1 MTRLLLLAFLCLQAM
16 LMSADTLKGR
26 VVDAETGDHLPNV
39 ELQYFIIPINDY
51 YAFSYKTQTDS
62 LGVFHITVKSMSKV
76 QYELQYFGYE
86 PFKQTLNVAGGKDTI
101 DLGDI
106 KLKMVP
112 ELLKEVVVKGKAKRF
127 VMKGDTVV
135 FNPEAFN
142 LDDGDRIATLL
153 KQLPGVS
160 IKEGKIYFNE
170 KEVHLKINGRNVAD
184 DELTALLPAEAV
196 DKIKA
201 YEKKSELAEV
211 TGMNDGQEQQ
221 VLDITIKPGFMDKWY
236 GRTRLSAYAS
246 DNYLASAN
254 MHYLSD
260 TDPIGVYARASDC
273 GSKTQGVWGEYES
286 SWENAV
292 PQRQQYG
299 KLSYKHGWKPDSVAS
314 SYDQDSWSV
323 NTSPNHLDTHQ
334 NFWQNS
340 ETYIDG
346 QPSSFKSGHLY
357 QYAHSLIVP
366 LEFETELHF
375 SPKTWIYAS
384 VDGGC
389 SRVEDRS
396 TADNVTYQAYQYEE
410 NPQNLVNRS
419 RSENL
424 SKKEGVYAD
433 ANMRLTHVFKN
444 GDLSIGWMP
453 RWNRYK
459 GRADS
464 HTDYEYHDLG
474 TQETL
479 VQTSNNSSHHF
490 QSLIDAK
497 GSYQVVKEKLKIGF
511 GYWMDYWRTHDTDA
525 IIRNGDYD
533 IANSFG
539 RMKSYFVNEP
549 RIEVEADLG
558 KVWMHTVVKFHNT
571 DERFDYQRGNLD
583 TLVQRYSFFLR
594 PFYELTWRTSK
605 ASEMKASVNWD
616 RRVADLL
623 DGTNYV
629 DDTDPLNIRKGNPG
643 LKPSSTLS
651 TNMSYTMMFTKGQQ
665 MLSLKARYARTS
677 DPATTVM
684 AYNSATGGYISM
696 ATNADYSESME
707 AGLNYDR
714 ALGKYFR
721 LTTAMGVNSS
731 TSFGAQTLSS
741 LDEPWQ
747 FVKQTNTG
755 FHDYLCVQFQD
766 AGWESRAYADV
777 TYSEVKREQNTV
789 PNQYLWDYRIGLH
802 GQYKLTHWTFSLDPR
817 LVGNTGYLSDI
828 MNRNRF
834 VLDAEVTWKTLA
846 GKAQFTLSARDI
858 LNQMDQVYSYVTAAK
873 RSETR
878 NETFHRYLCLTFTYQ
893 IDAKAK
899 KDKH

>member
-1 MTRLLLLAFLCLQAM
+1 MTRLLLLAFLCLHAM

-334 NFWQNS
+334 NFWQNM
-340 ETYIDG
+340 ETYIEG
-346 QPSSFKSGHLY
+346 QPSSFKNSHSY
-357 QYAHSLIVP
+357 QYNHSLNVP
-366 LEFETELHF
+366 LGFETNIHF
-375 SPKTWIYAS
+375 SPKTWLYAS
-384 VDGGC
+384 VDGGYN
-389 SRVEDRS
+389 RTEARS
-396 TADNVTYQAYQYEE
+396 TADHVTYQADQYEQE
-410 NPQNLVNRS
+410 PQNLVNRA

-424 SKKEGVYAD
+424 SKNEGGYISSD
-433 ANMRLTHVFKN
+433 MRITHVFKN
-444 GDLSIGWMP
+444 GDFSVGWMP
-453 RWNRYK
+453 RWNRDK
-459 GRADS
+459 GRRDS
-464 HTDYEYHDLG
+464 HTDYDYYDLG

-479 VQTSNNSSHHF
+479 VQTTSTNSNHF

-497 GSYQVVKEKLKIGF
+497 GSYQVVKEKLKLGF
-511 GYWMDYWRTHDTDA
+511 GYWMDYWRTHDTSDA
-525 IIRNGDYD
+525 LRNGDYD
-533 IANSFG
+533 LANSFD
-539 RMKSYFVNEP
+539 RMNSYFVNEP
-549 RIEVEADLG
+549 RIEAEADLG

-571 DERFDYQRGNLD
+571 DERFDYQRGHLD

-594 PFYELTWRTSK
+594 PFYELKWRASNT
-605 ASEMKASVNWD
+605 SEMKASVNWD

-623 DGTNYV
+623 DGTDYV
-629 DDTDPLNIRKGNPG
+629 DDTDPLNIRRGNPN

-651 TNMSYTMMFTKGQQ
+651 ANMSYTMMFTKGQQ
-665 MLSLKARYARTS
+665 MLSLRAGYAHTS
-677 DPATTVM
+677 DPAASVM
-684 AYNSATGGYISM
+684 AYNPATGGYISM
-696 ATNADYSESME
+696 AANTDYSRSVS
-707 AGLNYDR
+707 AGVNYDR

-721 LTTAMGVNSS
+721 LIYKMSMNSS
-731 TSFGAQTLSS
+731 TTFGAKTLSS
-741 LDEPWQ
+741 LDEPWM
-747 FVKQTNTG
+747 FFKQTSNSVSDG
-755 FHDYLCVQFQD
+755 LSFRFQNAGWD
-766 AGWESRAYADV
+766 AGCYADV
-777 TYSEVKREQNTV
+777 TYNEVKREENTA
-789 PNQYLWDYRIGLH
+789 PNQYLCDYRVGMN
-802 GQYKLTHWTFSLDPR
+802 GSYKLTHWTFFMDTR
-817 LVGNTGYLSDI
+817 LVGNSGYLSDM

-834 VLDAEVTWKTLA
+834 VVNAEVTWKTLA
-846 GKAQFTLSARDI
+846 GKAQVTLAARDI
-858 LNQMDQVYSYVTAAK
+858 LNQMDEVYSNVTAAMS
-873 RSETR
+873 SETR
-878 NETFHRYLCLTFTYQ
+878 TETFHRYLCLTFTYQ